1 LNNTQDFYIILQTP
15 SSHAELVSASQT
27 ISFCINENRICLYYS
42 NKWRTTFYIGVT
54 ADLARRVAQHKM
66 GKGSEFTGE
75 NKLTD
80 LVYYERIGDIEQAIK
95 REKQLKRWH
104 RDWKINLIK
113 SVNPEMKDLSETGL
127 ERLP

>member
-1 LNNTQDFYIILQTP
+1 M
-15 SSHAELVSASQT
+15 
-27 ISFCINENRICLYYS
+27 S

-54 ADLARRVAQHKM
+54 ADLAKRVIQHKS
-66 GKGSEFTGE
+66 GKGSEFTGT

-80 LVYYERIGDIEQAIK
+80 LLYYERIGDIEQAIK

-104 RDWKINLIK
+104 RGWKINLIK

-127 ERLP
+127 EWLP